1 MLPDCTEINKTEL
14 KIANEDPTQYTI
26 GMKRATLTVTLAALV
41 FMTLGASAEE
51 PYTPDSMTA
60 HPEWY
65 IKVSDWSVY
74 ATWSAVAIIHSVTIE
89 NTSDVE
95 YKDVMV
101 RVCYSATSTSGAG
114 SIISQE
120 VGVLPVTLPPK
131 SKKTYLKS
139 GVTIG
144 AGSTFMNAIE
154 LQVLGATPVL

>member
-1 MLPDCTEINKTEL
+1 MKKTAL
-14 KIANEDPTQYTI
+14 
-26 GMKRATLTVTLAALV
+26 TLTLV
-41 FMTLGASAEE
+41 FASLIFFTLGASAEKL
-51 PYTPDSMTA
+51 YISDSMKT

-74 ATWSAVAIIHSVTIE
+74 ATWGAVAIIHSVTIE

-95 YKDVMV
+95 YKDVKV
-101 RVCYSATSTSGAG
+101 RVCYSSMSTGGAG
-114 SIISQE
+114 NIVSQE

-131 SKKTYLKS
+131 SKNTYLRS

-154 LQVLGATPVL
+154 LQVLGATPVLN

>member
-1 MLPDCTEINKTEL
+1 M
-14 KIANEDPTQYTI
+14 
-26 GMKRATLTVTLAALV
+26 MKRTAQTCALAFIALAL
-41 FMTLGASAEE
+41 FSLGASAEKL
-51 PYTPDSMTA
+51 YIPDSMTT
-60 HPEWY
+60 HPQWY
-65 IKVSDWSVY
+65 IKVTDWSVY

-95 YKDVMV
+95 YKDVKV
-101 RVCYSATSTSGAG
+101 RVCYSSMSTGGAG
-114 SIISQE
+114 NIVSQE

-154 LQVLGATPVL
+154 LQVLGATPVLN

>member
-1 MLPDCTEINKTEL
+1 MNRTALT
-14 KIANEDPTQYTI
+14 
-26 GMKRATLTVTLAALV
+26 GTLVFIALV
-41 FMTLGASAEE
+41 VSTLGASAEKL
-51 PYTPDSMTA
+51 YIPDSMTT
-60 HPEWY
+60 HPQWY
-65 IKVSDWSVY
+65 IKVTDWSVY

-95 YKDVMV
+95 YKDVKV
-101 RVCYSATSTSGAG
+101 RVCYSSMSTGGAG
-114 SIISQE
+114 NIVSQE

-154 LQVLGATPVL
+154 LQVLGATPVLN

>member
-1 MLPDCTEINKTEL
+1 
-14 KIANEDPTQYTI
+14 
-26 GMKRATLTVTLAALV
+26 MKRTALSAALI
-41 FMTLGASAEE
+41 FMVLSLLTLGASAEKIYSPE
-51 PYTPDSMTA
+51 SMTT

-89 NTSDVE
+89 NTSDLE
-95 YKDVMV
+95 YKNVKV
-101 RVCYSATSTSGAG
+101 RVCYSSMSTGGAG
-114 SIISQE
+114 NIVSQE

-131 SKKTYLKS
+131 SKKTYLRS

-154 LQVLGATPVL
+154 LQVLGATPVLN

>member
-1 MLPDCTEINKTEL
+1 
-14 KIANEDPTQYTI
+14 
-26 GMKRATLTVTLAALV
+26 MKRTALTAALAALI
-41 FMTLGASAEE
+41 FMATGASAEKIYNPE
-51 PYTPDSMTA
+51 SMTT

-95 YKDVMV
+95 YKDVKV
-101 RVCYSATSTSGAG
+101 RVCYTSMSTGGAG
-114 SIISQE
+114 NIVSQE

-131 SKKTYLKS
+131 SKKTYLRS

-144 AGSTFMNAIE
+144 AGSTFMNATE
-154 LQVLGATPVL
+154 LQVLGATPVLN